1 MSFITNAFTDF
12 NENILEKFKKTISS
26 YITNN
31 KEFKSAMLQKLK
43 GVRDTIKK
51 ISEKFAKRT
60 EKMKTLEQ
68 ELQQTSKELNDLK
81 SSLNQCDNT
90 IKLNEEEKEELEQT
104 ITKLQEEMAELRK
117 AKDPSE
123 TNELSQKQIN
133 ELQEKI
139 NSLEQEKSQLE
150 EKTRQLENEKNEL
163 STNINKIQ
171 EDKSGLENNLNVLQ
185 EELTKNINELKEQLE
200 QIQENIKQDPENPEF
215 GTTYNEVTEALNN
228 LDKMIA
234 DGSQQP
240 AMELN
245 DFARNSINNETN
257 YPLPTQN
264 SNATL
269 EEQLNQLSEPEI
281 ESQQISYENNPV
293 IEQFFQQSAR
303 IGNINSFQN
312 SPKEVVIAESKKF
325 LRTNK
330 NKPYVM
336 ETFTN
341 FIKSVRPDLFKNGQN
356 PLQLGGKRTRKNKKH
371 GKTKK
376 HRTTKKRRYTK
387 KRGHKGGYSYKG
399 STRKNNK

>member
-1 MSFITNAFTDF
+1 MSFITEAFAHF
-12 NENILEKFKKTISS
+12 NENTLENFKKTISS
-26 YITNN
+26 YIDNN
-31 KEFKSAMLQKLK
+31 KQFKSAMLQKLR

-51 ISEKFAKRT
+51 ISENFAKRT
-60 EKMKTLEQ
+60 EKMKALEE

-81 SSLNQCDNT
+81 ASLAQCDNT
-90 IKLNEEEKEELEQT
+90 IKLNKDEKEQLEQE

-139 NSLEQEKSQLE
+139 NALEQEKTQLE
-150 EKTRQLENEKNEL
+150 EKVRQLENEKNEL
-163 STNINKIQ
+163 SANINKTQ
-171 EDKSGLENNLNVLQ
+171 EEKTGLESNLVALQ
-185 EELTKNINELKEQLE
+185 EELTKNINELKAQLE

-215 GTTYNEVTEALNN
+215 GTTYDEVTEALNN
-228 LDKMIA
+228 LDRMIA

-240 AMELN
+240 IN

-257 YPLPTQN
+257 YPLPTENQN
-264 SNATL
+264 NNATL
-269 EEQLNQLSEPEI
+269 EEQLYEPEI
-281 ESQQISYENNPV
+281 ESQEISYENNPV

-341 FIKSVRPDLFKNGQN
+341 FIKNVRPDLFKNGQN

-376 HRTTKKRRYTK
+376 HRTTKKRTYTK
-387 KRGHKGGYSYKG
+387 KRGHKGGYTYKG